1 MLLLFNRALLE
12 SGYNARPRREWFCGD
27 RWWKLNMTACGVVG
41 DPIRLLSPMG
51 SGCGK
56 TIGGDGES
64 FPNL

>member
-1 MLLLFNRALLE
+1 
-12 SGYNARPRREWFCGD
+12 
-27 RWWKLNMTACGVVG
+27 MTACGVVG

-51 SGCGK
+51 SECGK